1 MFDSEKSADC
11 VEAGADSRDR
21 RDSRGTDIYLH
32 FTIAS

>member
-11 VEAGADSRDR
+11 VEAGADSRD
-21 RDSRGTDIYLH
+21 SRGTDIYLH